1 MSKEKTFQLGAL
13 VQVEGL
19 LQKVRSS
26 SKSLPGSVVLDLR
39 DSVEVI
45 DKIINN
51 FKTLREEK
59 ITELGKPNE
68 EDGSI
73 SIDKDSP
80 EFQVMVDFVAETLNK
95 EVTYIIVTPVNI
107 RALAVAKELPFDI
120 DELDALVDLG
130 ILSDDK

>member
-45 DKIINN
+45 EKLINN

-59 ITELGKPNE
+59 ITELGKTNE

-73 SIDKDSP
+73 SIDKESP
-80 EFQVMVDFVAETLNK
+80 EFQVMVEFVAETLNK
-95 EVTYIIVTPVNI
+95 EVTYTIVNPVNI